1 MKQKIKVLL
10 RNAPFLLRIARMV
23 HSLVVLYPMWMLMK
37 ISKNWVI
44 LNHINMSIRPFL
56 WKLTGVRIKGRI
68 SIAYDVYYDVT
79 NAKYITIEDGVF
91 ISPRAT
97 LLCHKRSVLD
107 YYYGEDCNI
116 VPYEFGEIVLKK
128 GCRIGLGSIV
138 MPGVTIGEGAMI
150 GAGSVVTKDVP
161 AWTIAAGVPAK
172 VIKQIPRREDN
183 ENKN

>member
-1 MKQKIKVLL
+1 MKQKIKNLL
-10 RNAPFLLRIARMV
+10 RNAPFLLRIARIV

-44 LNHINMSIRPFL
+44 LNRISMNLRPFL
-56 WKLTGVRIKGRI
+56 WKLTGVNIKGNVN
-68 SIAYDVYYDVT
+68 IAYDVYYDVT
-79 NAKYITIEDGVF
+79 NAKYITIEDGVW
-91 ISPRAT
+91 IAPRAT
-97 LLCHKRSVLD
+97 LLCHRRIVTD
-107 YYYGEDCNI
+107 YYVGSNYNEL
-116 VPYEFGEIVLKK
+116 PYQFGEIILKK
-128 GCRIGLGSIV
+128 GSCVGIGCIV

-150 GAGSVVTKDVP
+150 GAGSVVTKDIP